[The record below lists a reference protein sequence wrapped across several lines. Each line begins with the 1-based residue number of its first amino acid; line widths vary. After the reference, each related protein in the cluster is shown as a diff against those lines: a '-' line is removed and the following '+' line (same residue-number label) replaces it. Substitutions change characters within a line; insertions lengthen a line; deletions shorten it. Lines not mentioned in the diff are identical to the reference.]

1 MDTDERISRLEERL
15 AAYDTLVGRL
25 ITFART
31 SAKGRLF
38 LKALGL

>member
-1 MDTDERISRLEERL
+1 METEERLTALEAKL

-25 ITFART
+25 IAFART
-31 SAKGRLF
+31 SAKGRLL